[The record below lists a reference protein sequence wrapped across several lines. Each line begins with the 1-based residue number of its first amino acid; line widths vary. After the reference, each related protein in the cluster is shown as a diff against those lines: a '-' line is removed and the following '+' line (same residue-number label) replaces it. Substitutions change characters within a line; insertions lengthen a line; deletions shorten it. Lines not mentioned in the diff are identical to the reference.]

1 MSPRDDPRLA
11 NIAPTLELAL
21 VSPQVE
27 HDADVPPSALNA
39 SSAVVDRSAA
49 SSAPALDPPPR
60 SKRKKSRA
68 KEGQR

>member
-27 HDADVPPSALNA
+27 HDADVPPIALNA
-39 SSAVVDRSAA
+39 SSAVARSAA
-49 SSAPALDPPPR
+49 SSAPAPDPPPR